1 MLLLSKDFERSFL
14 ASVLKVFTMDKA
26 EALVY
31 RDELKQALAGSYE
44 PLFYHMLYNI
54 NEAHD
59 ADFALKVFDFSFK
72 IYLAYRAEL
81 DDDASKKELD
91 RLFEQFFRGT
101 YGIKCAD
108 YLRSDRRDEAAINV
122 LQHVSERMNN
132 VLALQQEMIIN
143 LSHAMRTSL
152 NGILGYLNAL
162 QNEAESMQ
170 KNQRYYL
177 KKSYGES
184 LELEALVGKILDMSK
199 INAGQMELNKEA
211 FWLEDALSQS
221 VDRQLP
227 LLRKKQLEFE
237 TRYDLFEQQYVGDR
251 KYISLVVTHL
261 LQNAI
266 KYTSYGHISLR
277 VSSKKADEY
286 SDELTFTLQDTGQ
299 GMDSKQLKLIRDPF
313 VRFSAMHNISGS
325 GLYIA
330 SKLIKKMHGS
340 VEVSSKKGE
349 GTTISF
355 TLKLV
360 RVENPEVDLSSQYFL
375 FYNEAQPLDRNMFE
389 QLKKFLV
396 HHGAHVW
403 VIEDEKELM
412 GTLMGTLSE
421 RTPEVPTCFVLTSKE
436 ENHERNNALIH
447 YLKSMPRFKETHF
460 LAQYVLDHTQVSFF
474 DYVFSGNV
482 PLSYYLTLSCV
493 DKKAENIVSEPSKD
507 NTIRILAVDDIITNL
522 EVLQLFTKMLFPH
535 AVLDIASGGYEAMGM
550 YKMVD
555 YDLIFLDLKMPG
567 QTGYDVIEVLS
578 KIKPLPPTFALTA
591 DVYKRTFEKISKAG
605 FDGLLEKPI
614 QPDVLKETIRKVLHA
629 KTYR

>member
-1 MLLLSKDFERSFL
+1 
-14 ASVLKVFTMDKA
+14 MDKT
-26 EALVY
+26 EVLIY
-31 RDELKQALAGSYE
+31 RDELKQALAGTKE
-44 PLFYHMLYNI
+44 PLFYHILYQI
-54 NEAHD
+54 NEAHN
-59 ADFALKVFDFSFK
+59 ADFALKVFHFVFTSYISF
-72 IYLAYRAEL
+72 REEL

-132 VLALQQEMIIN
+132 VLTLQQEMIIN

-162 QNEAESMQ
+162 QNEAESMPE
-170 KNQRYYL
+170 KQRYYL
-177 KKSYGES
+177 KKSHDES

-211 FWLEDALSQS
+211 FWLEDALSES
-221 VDRQLP
+221 IDRQLP

-237 TRYDLFEQQYVGDR
+237 THYDLFEQQYVGDK
-251 KYISLVVTHL
+251 KYISLVVRHL

-266 KYTSYGHISLR
+266 KYTSYGHISLH
-277 VSSKKADEY
+277 VSSKKVDKNR
-286 SDELTFTLQDTGQ
+286 DELTFTLEDTGQ
-299 GMDSKQLKLIRDPF
+299 GMDSKQLKLIHDPF
-313 VRFSAMHNISGS
+313 VRFSAMHNIGGS

-330 SKLIKKMHGS
+330 SKLIKKMHGRI
-340 VEVSSKKGE
+340 EVSSIKGE

-355 TLKLV
+355 TVKLV
-360 RVENPEVDLSSQYFL
+360 RVKKTKVDLSSQYFL
-375 FYNEAQPLDRNMFE
+375 FYNEAQPIDKNMFV
-389 QLKKFLV
+389 QLKAFLLQ
-396 HHGAHVW
+396 HGAHVK
-403 VIEDEKELM
+403 VIEDEKDLM
-412 GTLMGTLSE
+412 GALTESTFE
-421 RTPEVPTCFVLTSKE
+421 APTCFVLTSKE
-436 ENHERNNALIH
+436 EHYERNNALIH

-460 LAQYVLDHTQVSFF
+460 LAQHVLDHSLVSFF
-474 DYVFSGNV
+474 DYAFSGNI
-482 PLSYYLTLSCV
+482 PLSYYLTLSCT
-493 DKKAENIVSEPSKD
+493 DKKDKNIVSEPSKD
-507 NTIRILAVDDIITNL
+507 KTIRILAVDDIATNL

-535 AVLDIASGGYEAMGM
+535 AVLDLALGGYEAMGM

-567 QTGYDVIEVLS
+567 QSGYDVIELLG

-591 DVYKRTFEKISKAG
+591 DVYKKTFEKISKAG

-614 QPDVLKETIRKVLHA
+614 QPNVLKETIRKVLHA
-629 KTYR
+629 KNNR

>member
-1 MLLLSKDFERSFL
+1 MLLLSKDFERAFL
-14 ASVLKVFTMDKA
+14 ASVMKEFKIDRS
-26 EALVY
+26 EALIY
-31 RDELKQALAGSYE
+31 RDELKQAFTGSKD
-44 PLFYHMLYNI
+44 PLFYHVLYQI
-54 NEAHD
+54 NEAHN
-59 ADFALKVFDFSFK
+59 AGFALKIFNFVFKS
-72 IYLAYRAEL
+72 YLAFREELQDDRSKQEL
-81 DDDASKKELD
+81 DG
-91 RLFEQFFRGT
+91 LFEQFFRGT

-132 VLALQQEMIIN
+132 VLTLQQEMIIN

-162 QNEAESMQ
+162 QNEAQSLR
-170 KNQRYYL
+170 KKQRYYL
-177 KKSYGES
+177 KKSHDES

-211 FWLEDALSQS
+211 FWLEDALSES
-221 VDRQLP
+221 IDRQLP

-237 TRYDLFEQQYVGDR
+237 THYDLFEQQYVGDR

-277 VSSKKADEY
+277 VSSKKADVY
-286 SDELTFTLQDTGQ
+286 SDELTFTLEDTGQ

-313 VRFSAMHNISGS
+313 VRFSAMHNIAGS

-330 SKLIKKMHGS
+330 SKLIKKMHGAIK
-340 VEVSSKKGE
+340 VSSKKGE

-355 TLKLV
+355 TLKLP
-360 RVENPEVDLSSQYFL
+360 RMKKLDIDLSSQYFL
-375 FYNEAQPLDRNMFE
+375 FYNEAQPVDKNMFE
-389 QLKKFLV
+389 KLKQFLSQ
-396 HHGAHVW
+396 HGAHIEV
-403 VIEDEKELM
+403 VEDEKDLMGALM
-412 GTLMGTLSE
+412 GTLTD
-421 RTPEVPTCFVLTSKE
+421 RTPQVPTCFVFTPE
-436 ENHERNNALIH
+436 EEHYERNNALIH

-460 LAQYVLDHTQVSFF
+460 LAQHVMDHSLVNFF
-474 DYVFSGNV
+474 DHVFSGNV
-482 PLSYYLTLSCV
+482 PLSYYLTLSCI
-493 DKKAENIVSEPSKD
+493 DKDAENIVSEPSKD
-507 NTIRILAVDDIITNL
+507 NTIRILAVDDIATNL
-522 EVLQLFTKMLFPH
+522 EVLQLFTKMLFPD
-535 AVLDIASGGYEAMGM
+535 AVLDLALGGYEAMGM

-567 QTGYDVIEVLS
+567 QSGYDVIELLG

-591 DVYKRTFEKISKAG
+591 DVYKKTFEKISEAG

-614 QPDVLKETIRKVLHA
+614 QPNVLKETIRKVLHA
-629 KTYR
+629 KNHR

>member
-14 ASVLKVFTMDKA
+14 ASVLKAFKMEKA
-26 EALVY
+26 EALTY
-31 RDELKQALAGSYE
+31 RDELRQALAGTHE
-44 PLFYHMLYNI
+44 PLFYHILYQI
-54 NEAHD
+54 NEAHN
-59 ADFALKVFDFSFK
+59 ADFALKVFHFVFTSYISF
-72 IYLAYRAEL
+72 REEL
-81 DDDASKKELD
+81 DDDTSKKELD

-132 VLALQQEMIIN
+132 VLTLQQEMIIN

-162 QNEAESMQ
+162 QNEAESMPE
-170 KNQRYYL
+170 KQRYYL
-177 KKSYGES
+177 KKSHDES

-211 FWLEDALSQS
+211 FWLEDALSES
-221 VDRQLP
+221 IDRQLP

-237 TRYDLFEQQYVGDR
+237 THYDLFEQQYVGDK
-251 KYISLVVTHL
+251 KYISLVVSHL

-266 KYTSYGHISLR
+266 RYTSYGHISLR
-277 VSSKKADEY
+277 VSSDKVDEKR
-286 SDELTFTLQDTGQ
+286 DKLTFTLEDTGQ
-299 GMDSKQLKLIRDPF
+299 GMDSKQLKLIHDPF

-340 VEVSSKKGE
+340 IEVSSKKGE

-355 TLKLV
+355 SVNLV
-360 RVENPEVDLSSQYFL
+360 RVKKLEVDLSSQYFL
-375 FYNEAQPLDRNMFE
+375 FYNEAQPVDKNMFD
-389 QLKKFLV
+389 QLKRFLSQ
-396 HHGAHVW
+396 HGAHVE
-403 VIEDEKELM
+403 VVEDEIDLMGALM
-412 GTLMGTLSE
+412 GTLTD
-421 RTPEVPTCFVLTSKE
+421 RTPQVPTCFVFTPE
-436 ENHERNNALIH
+436 EEHYERNNALIH

-460 LAQYVLDHTQVSFF
+460 LAQHVHEHSLVSFF
-474 DYVFSGNV
+474 DHVFSGNV
-482 PLSYYLTLSCV
+482 PLSYYLTLLCV
-493 DKKAENIVSEPSKD
+493 DEKAESIVSEPSED
-507 NTIRILAVDDIITNL
+507 NTIRILAVDDIATNL
-522 EVLQLFTKMLFPH
+522 EVLQLFTKMLFPN
-535 AVLDIASGGYEAMGM
+535 AILDLASGGYEAMGM
-550 YKMVD
+550 YKMVE

-567 QTGYDVIEVLS
+567 QSGYDVIELLG

-591 DVYKRTFEKISKAG
+591 DVYKKTFEKISEAG

-614 QPDVLKETIRKVLHA
+614 QPNILKETIRKVLHA
-629 KTYR
+629 KNHR